1 MPRGNKKIV
10 SLTVRIGEDVKAT
23 LEFSAGQER
32 RSITNMLEVMILEY
46 AKHLK
51 ETGGGVARP
60 LDLTAR
66 KASK

>member
-1 MPRGNKKIV
+1 MPRGNKKVV

-23 LEFSAGQER
+23 LTFSAEQER

-46 AKHLK
+46 AKHLQ
-51 ETGGGVARP
+51 ETGSGVARP

-66 KASK
+66 RTSR

>member
-1 MPRGNKKIV
+1 MPRGNKKVV

-23 LEFSAGQER
+23 LTFSAEQER

-51 ETGGGVARP
+51 ETGSGVARP

-66 KASK
+66 RTSR